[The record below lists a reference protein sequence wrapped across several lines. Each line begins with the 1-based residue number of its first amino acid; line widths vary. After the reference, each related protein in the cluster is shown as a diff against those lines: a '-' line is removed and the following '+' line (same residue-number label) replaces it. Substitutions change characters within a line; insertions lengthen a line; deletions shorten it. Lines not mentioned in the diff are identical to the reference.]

1 MLSLGS
7 ILERRAAARRELEL
21 RRARK
26 SFAGFVGYVF
36 GFELGDHHRR
46 WCTAVEKHDRIV
58 VLAPVEHG
66 KSTLLSIAYPLFVL
80 GQNPD
85 ARIAL
90 VSQTATQASKFLA
103 AIREYIARNGRLHEV
118 FPNLRPAVGTRAK
131 WSDTA
136 ILVERPMTSKDPS
149 IVALG
154 VEGPLLGARLDLAI
168 LDDVLSFD
176 STFTDAQ
183 RQKTI
188 SWFRSTLVGRI
199 VAGGRVIAVGTPWH
213 REDLLHTLEAS
224 GEYATI
230 RDPAIKAN
238 GEPLWPQ
245 QWTIERLAQRRRE
258 IGELEFA
265 RQLLVQAIA
274 DGDSRF
280 RGEWIEHAFSLA
292 KAEGVALVDHYAG
305 PCRTFTGVDLAVGTT
320 SGHDETAI
328 LTIALL
334 ADGRRRVLAL
344 EAGRWTAPEIMSRI
358 KATHTRYRSR
368 VRVESNAAQDY
379 VRQFLEA
386 EGIPVEAHTTGRN
399 RNDPAFGIESL
410 AVELEQGLWV
420 VPDAPATRTWA
431 RELISYSPR
440 GHAGDRVIASWLARE
455 AARAADDR
463 GALPLGIVRGHSVFG
478 DDGDDEHDDP
488 RNDDGSW
495 VLDSKRPSL
504 PLAPYQRFGSRW
516 MGGAAKGAP
525 ALHSATSRPVA
536 VSAHEQVIGSAG
548 GGARRTPWLL
558 R

>member
-1 MLSLGS
+1 
-7 ILERRAAARRELEL
+7 
-21 RRARK
+21 
-26 SFAGFVGYVF
+26 
-36 GFELGDHHRR
+36 
-46 WCTAVEKHDRIV
+46 
-58 VLAPVEHG
+58 
-66 KSTLLSIAYPLFVL
+66 
-80 GQNPD
+80 
-85 ARIAL
+85 
-90 VSQTATQASKFLA
+90 
-103 AIREYIARNGRLHEV
+103 
-118 FPNLRPAVGTRAK
+118 
-131 WSDTA
+131 
-136 ILVERPMTSKDPS
+136 MTSKDPS

-188 SWFRSTLVGRI
+188 CVVSLDPRWPHRCRGKGDCGRHSLAPRGPPSHARSV
-199 VAGGRVIAVGTPWH
+199 
-213 REDLLHTLEAS
+213 

-344 EAGRWTAPEIMSRI
+344 EAGRWTAPEIMEPDQGRR
-358 KATHTRYRSR
+358 TRGTAVV

-399 RNDPAFGIESL
+399 RNDPAFGIEWL

-431 RELISYSPR
+431 RELITYSPWS
-440 GHAGDRVIASWLARE
+440 HAGDRVIAWWLASE
-455 AARAADDR
+455 AARAFEDHR
-463 GALPLGIVRGHSVFG
+463 GDPVPFIVGHSEFHPGPLGASA
-478 DDGDDEHDDP
+478 DEYETGP
-488 RNDDGSW
+488 DDGSW
-495 VLDSKRPSL
+495 VLDRQPPSL
-504 PLAPYQRFGSRW
+504 PLAPYERFASRAMVGGSRNAPTPQRS
-516 MGGAAKGAP
+516 AARRAP
-525 ALHSATSRPVA
+525 VSHRAQA
-536 VSAHEQVIGSAG
+536 VPSAG
-548 GGARRTPWLL
+548 PRPWPKFLL